1 MRMRKII
8 LVLLA
13 AMFGMASVKA
23 QSFEFQYQGQSLEEG
38 ATVTI
43 TAEANAFGELSCET
57 NPSSDP
63 YNGLVLK
70 LPDGYQGKVKAVLA
84 ILQNTLNASA
94 LQWCMGG
101 ECVAMT
107 EDTQTKNFE
116 AEDVVQVQFDATG
129 IQEKGYLLAT
139 LTVTIG
145 LESHQVNIQ
154 FSTDEMTGVAQ
165 MLKAD
170 EKNQTMYDLNGCR
183 IKDTR
188 RSGIY
193 IISDGK
199 QKKKVIIK

>member
-1 MRMRKII
+1 MKKLI

-13 AMFGMASVKA
+13 AMYGTASVKA
-23 QSFEFQYQGQSLEEG
+23 QSFEFQYQGQSLEDG
-38 ATVTI
+38 AMVTI
-43 TAEANAFGELSCET
+43 TAEADAFGELSCET

-70 LPDGYQGKVKAVLA
+70 LPEGYQGKVKAVLA
-84 ILQNTLNASA
+84 IQQNTLNASV

-101 ECVAMT
+101 ECVAVT

-129 IQEKGYLLAT
+129 IQGKGLLLAT

-170 EKNQTMYDLNGCR
+170 EKNQIMYDLKGCR
-183 IKDTR
+183 IKDSR
-188 RSGIY
+188 RSGVY